1 MRILRKASFKSV
13 LLPVMAAVAV
23 AACGGGNSESTVAV
37 LPIPVVSVDL
47 VADASKSVATSI
59 GATVIAGASSDEE
72 VFNMAADIGDSW
84 QLILNNKTGTYT
96 IKVLISQYGL
106 TSTTAASFTKTTSG
120 AIVTIKDATG
130 KALLVQIDTR
140 TRTAGGR
147 VLLGGKV
154 ATVAGTGYVVNDT
167 TKLAGNYSYLGAT
180 RNASNGIF
188 RDNPIGSLI
197 VAANGTDVTVC
208 DQGIVVNGACAAI
221 PGSGIPVVPGRL
233 LKLSKDAATGLIRI
247 KVDARDFGAL
257 HVSAGDRG
265 PVLILDR
272 FGFNDEN
279 VLRTGVIL
287 AAKSAKLAGMEFNGN
302 FICSTLGTDTGDI
315 VVANTSFS
323 VKDLVSNTNNTETL
337 LYNKAVSSI
346 GVALDL
352 DGVAIAQFKNET
364 LAQASLVLPLSSSLA
379 VAAALGDGTLDIC
392 RRAS

>member
-140 TRTAGGR
+140 T
-147 VLLGGKV
+147 
-154 ATVAGTGYVVNDT
+154 
-167 TKLAGNYSYLGAT
+167 
-180 RNASNGIF
+180 
-188 RDNPIGSLI
+188 
-197 VAANGTDVTVC
+197 
-208 DQGIVVNGACAAI
+208 
-221 PGSGIPVVPGRL
+221 
-233 LKLSKDAATGLIRI
+233 
-247 KVDARDFGAL
+247 
-257 HVSAGDRG
+257 
-265 PVLILDR
+265 
-272 FGFNDEN
+272 
-279 VLRTGVIL
+279 
-287 AAKSAKLAGMEFNGN
+287 
-302 FICSTLGTDTGDI
+302 
-315 VVANTSFS
+315 
-323 VKDLVSNTNNTETL
+323 
-337 LYNKAVSSI
+337 
-346 GVALDL
+346 
-352 DGVAIAQFKNET
+352 
-364 LAQASLVLPLSSSLA
+364 
-379 VAAALGDGTLDIC
+379 
-392 RRAS
+392 